1 MSRKL
6 LHRIGGPALLCLLPL
21 LACDNDT
28 SAPGLEDAARIKLP
42 AEKLEVFEGDTIPL
56 EVQVLNAQGAPI
68 EGGAVQLESADTS
81 IAQTSSGT
89 VFALNPGTTS
99 LQARYRGLRALLEL
113 LVRPSAT
120 EIRIVSGNGQSARI
134 GTELPQ
140 PLRVRVVDRR
150 GNGVGGVTVEFAVKH
165 GGGRVSAARIL
176 TASNGEASTRWT
188 LGSVVGEQ
196 RVEASAVVG
205 GAVRY
210 RLTPVTFRAT
220 ATLGQTQPEPTPVAT
235 RVSISPDSVVLQEVG
250 ATASLTAAVYDQ
262 NGNRMSGQTVSWSSL
277 NTGVATVNSSG
288 TVRAVAVGT
297 ARIVARVSGVA
308 DTVTV
313 RVAAP
318 QVQPRLIISP
328 QTDTLRALGATRRL
342 SVSGRNSSGATVAV
356 SGVTWTS
363 LNRSIAEVNTS
374 GEVVARA
381 VGTAL
386 IVAAA
391 NGFAPDTAR
400 IVVRQ
405 DVASITVSGAQSPLQ
420 VGQSVQLSA
429 TVRDAN
435 NNPISGA
442 SVSWSTSSSSVA
454 TVSSSG
460 LVRAVGAGTAT
471 ITARS
476 GSRSASTTIRV
487 ESVAEPEPPP
497 PSGNTAW
504 ANEPAGFRVIEDHD
518 WADGWG
524 SWRTL
529 WNDNGRMSIVSVSG
543 TPFGSNQVVQQLYPR
558 GLAGG
563 GNGTAEASF
572 TIPSSMRGQELYVG
586 VWVRVN
592 PEWDGHSSGIN
603 KFLWVSPGSSVQPL
617 WLEMYG
623 QNQNALRLYVVDQLP
638 GGCGSG
644 INPNVTRS
652 TFERGKWHKV
662 EMYLKFGRTT
672 SERTTLK
679 VWVDG
684 VLNIDRND
692 LCTPSSSD
700 KTIGTVRLSPIWGGV
715 GDSKESNDFMQW
727 GPIRISGR

>member
-21 LACDNDT
+21 LACDTDT
-28 SAPGLEDAARIKLP
+28 SAPGLNGAAQIKLP

-56 EVQVLNAQGAPI
+56 DVKVVDAKGAPI
-68 EGGAVQLESADTS
+68 EGSAVQLVSEDTS
-81 IAQTSSGT
+81 VARAAGGT
-89 VFALNPGTTS
+89 VYALNPGTTS
-99 LQARYRGLRALLEL
+99 VQARYSGLLALLEL
-113 LVRPSAT
+113 LVRPTAT
-120 EIRIVSGNGQSARI
+120 EIQIVGGNGQTARV

-150 GNGVGGVTVEFAVKH
+150 GNGIGGVTVEFSVKQ

-176 TASNGEASTRWT
+176 TASNGEASTKWT

-196 RVEASAVVG
+196 RVEARAVVG

-210 RLTPVTFRAT
+210 SLTPVTFRAT
-220 ATLGQTQPEPTPVAT
+220 ATSGSTQPEPTPVAT
-235 RVSISPDSVVLQEVG
+235 RVTISPDSLVLKAVG
-250 ATASLTAAVYDQ
+250 ETGSLSATVYDQ
-262 NGNRMSGQTVSWSSL
+262 NGKQMTGQTVTWSSL
-277 NTGVATVNSSG
+277 NTGIATVNSSG
-288 TVRAVAVGT
+288 TVRAVAVGST
-297 ARIVARVSGVA
+297 RVVARVSGVA

-318 QVQPRLIISP
+318 QAQPRLVISP
-328 QTDTLRALGATRRL
+328 KTDTLKALGASRTL

-374 GEVVARA
+374 GNVVARA

-386 IVAAA
+386 IVASA

-405 DVASITVSGAQSPLQ
+405 DVASISVSGAQSPLQ

-435 NNPISGA
+435 NNAISGA
-442 SVSWSTSSSSVA
+442 SVSWSTSNSSVA

-460 LVRAVGAGTAT
+460 LVRGVSAGSAT
-471 ITARS
+471 ITASS
-476 GSRSASTTIRV
+476 GGVSASTTIRV
-487 ESVAEPEPPP
+487 EGASEPTTP

-504 ANEPAGFRVIEDHD
+504 TNEPAGFRVIEDRD
-518 WADGWG
+518 WANGWG
-524 SWRTL
+524 SWKTL
-529 WNDNGRMSIVSVSG
+529 WNDNARMSIVTVSG
-543 TPFGSNQVVQQLYPR
+543 TPFGSNRVVQQLHPR
-558 GLAGG
+558 GLSGG
-563 GNGTAEASF
+563 GSGTAEANF
-572 TIPSSMRGQELYVG
+572 DIPSSTRGQELYVG

-603 KFLWVSPGSSVQPL
+603 KFLWVAPGGSVQPL

-623 QNQNALRLYVVDQLP
+623 QNSNPLRLYVVDQLP
-638 GGCGSG
+638 GGCGG
-644 INPNVTRS
+644 GVNPNVTTS
-652 TFERGKWHKV
+652 NFVRGKWHKV
-662 EMYLKFGRTT
+662 EMYLKFGRST

-679 VWVDG
+679 VWIDG
-684 VLNIDRND
+684 VLNIDRSD
-692 LCTPSSSD
+692 LCTPSSAE
-700 KTIGTVRLSPIWGGV
+700 KAIAMVRLSPIWGGV
-715 GDSKESNDFMQW
+715 GDSKGSDDYMQW

>member
-21 LACDNDT
+21 LACDSDT
-28 SAPGLEDAARIKLP
+28 SAPGLNGAARIKLP

-56 EVQVLNAQGAPI
+56 NVQIVDAKGAPV
-68 EGGAVQLESADTS
+68 EGGTVQLVSADTS
-81 IAQTSSGT
+81 IARANSGT
-89 VFALNPGTTS
+89 VYALNPGTTS
-99 LQARYRGLRALLEL
+99 VQARYSGLWALLEL
-113 LVRPSAT
+113 LVRASAS
-120 EIRIVSGNGQSARI
+120 EVKVVSGNGQTARV

-140 PLRVRVVDRR
+140 ELRVRVVDRR
-150 GNGVGGVTVEFAVKH
+150 GNGIGGVTVEFSVKQ
-165 GGGRVSAARIL
+165 GGGRVSVARIL
-176 TASNGEASTRWT
+176 TASNGEAATKWT

-196 RVEASAVVG
+196 RVEARALVG

-210 RLTPVTFRAT
+210 SLAPVTFRAT
-220 ATLGQTQPEPTPVAT
+220 ATAGSTQPAPTPVAT
-235 RVSISPDSVVLQEVG
+235 RVSISLDSVVLRAVG
-250 ATASLTAAVYDQ
+250 ETASLSASVYDQ
-262 NGNRMSGQTVSWSSL
+262 NGNRMTGQTVSWSSL
-277 NTGVATVNSSG
+277 NTGIATVNSSG

-297 ARIVARVSGVA
+297 ARVVARVSGVA
-308 DTVTV
+308 DTVMV

-318 QVQPRLIISP
+318 QAQPRLIISP
-328 QTDTLRALGATRRL
+328 KTDTLTALGASRRL
-342 SVSGRNSSGATVAV
+342 SVSGRDASGATVAV

-374 GEVVARA
+374 GNVVARA
-381 VGTAL
+381 AGTAL

-405 DVASITVSGAQSPLQ
+405 EVASIALSGAQSPLQ

-435 NNPISGA
+435 NNAIPGA
-442 SVSWSTSSSSVA
+442 SVSWRTSSSSVA
-454 TVSSSG
+454 TVSSAG
-460 LVRAVGAGTAT
+460 LVRAVGAGSAT
-471 ITARS
+471 ITASS

-487 ESVAEPEPPP
+487 EAATQEPPP
-497 PSGNTAW
+497 SSGNTAW
-504 ANEPAGFRVIEDHD
+504 TNEPAGFRVIEDRD
-518 WADGWG
+518 WSNGWG

-529 WNDNGRMSIVSVSG
+529 WNNNGRMSIVSVSG
-543 TPFGSNQVVQQLYPR
+543 TPFGSNRVVQQLYPR

-563 GNGTAEASF
+563 GDGTAEANF
-572 TIPSSMRGQELYVG
+572 DIPSSMRGQELYVG

-603 KFLWVSPGSSVQPL
+603 KFLWVAPGGSVQPL

-623 QNQNALRLYVVDQLP
+623 QNSNPLRLYVVDQLP
-638 GGCGSG
+638 GGCGG
-644 INPNVTRS
+644 GVNPNVTRS
-652 TFERGKWHKV
+652 NFVRGKWHKV
-662 EMYLKFGRTT
+662 EMYLKFGRST

-684 VLNIDRND
+684 ELNIDRND
-692 LCTPSSSD
+692 LCTPSSSE
-700 KTIGTVRLSPIWGGV
+700 KAIAMVRLSPIWGGV
-715 GDSKESNDFMQW
+715 GDSKATDDFMQW